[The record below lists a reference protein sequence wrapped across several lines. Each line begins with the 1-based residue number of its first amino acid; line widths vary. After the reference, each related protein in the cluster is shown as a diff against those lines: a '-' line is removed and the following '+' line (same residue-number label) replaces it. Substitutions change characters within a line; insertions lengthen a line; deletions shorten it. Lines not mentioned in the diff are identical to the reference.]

1 MEDPDKGS
9 SGRARGT
16 KSILIRERRCNRLKM
31 LDTGTGKQPDI
42 P

>member
-16 KSILIRERRCNRLKM
+16 KSILIRERQCV
-31 LDTGTGKQPDI
+31 GIIG
-42 P
+42 